1 MFEISHSGEHPRL
14 GALDVCPFI
23 PVRGVTME
31 ECVECAKEF
40 AERLANE
47 FGVPGIMFHFDCGY
61 WCLPKGSGLQRTNP
75 GARQQELLLR

>member
-1 MFEISHSGEHPRL
+1 MSYSGEHPRL

-23 PVRGVTME
+23 PVRGVSME

-47 FGVPGIMFHFDCGY
+47 FGVPGILFCIF
-61 WCLPKGSGLQRTNP
+61 LIVVLTKIKRLQYN
-75 GARQQELLLR
+75 